1 MCGST
6 WVDMSRILVTPLSAV
21 PASLLRHRP
30 SHLVTLLAPEH
41 MIETPD
47 GFPADRH
54 LRLSLHDIIDTWS
67 GDSPPNESHIHE
79 LLLFARGWDAKS
91 PMLIHCWAGVSRSMA
106 SAFAVLCDRAGPGHE
121 RAIAQMMRERAP
133 HADPNRLIVRLAD
146 DMLGRD
152 GAMVSAV
159 ESIGRGTLV
168 TEGVPVELPLD
179 IGSHR

>member
-1 MCGST
+1 
-6 WVDMSRILVTPLSAV
+6 MSRILVTPLSAV
-21 PASLLRHRP
+21 PDSLLRYRP

-54 LRLSLHDIIDTWS
+54 LRLGLHDITESWA
-67 GDSPPNESHIHE
+67 GEAPPSETHVRR
-79 LLLFARGWDAKS
+79 LLAFARGWDAEA
-91 PMLIHCWAGVSRSMA
+91 PMLVHCWAGVSRSMA
-106 SAFAVLCDRAGPGHE
+106 SAYAILCDRAGPGHE
-121 RAIAQMMRERAP
+121 LAIARVIRERAP

-152 GAMVSAV
+152 GAMIEAV
-159 ESIGRGTLV
+159 ESIGRGAMV

-179 IGSHR
+179 IRDLRK